1 MTYNTKSKYS
11 HLRIIVDKIQ
21 HSIEVVEEYKYLGMW
36 ISKNNKK
43 HLESLEKNG
52 RRSAFLTS
60 RKLKEFGNI
69 NGTVIK
75 EAFEMLTLSQI
86 KYCGEL
92 CFDNNLTA
100 LNSLQVQFYKRF
112 CHLKITT
119 PSYCIF
125 GEFGVKPIEFHFYKA
140 ALTYWV
146 RLITSENKNWINL
159 VYDRILE
166 NINDHKFS
174 KTWCSRI
181 KTLLYDLQLSQL
193 WENQMQAHAALHIN
207 VIKRRLEERFREKWI
222 ESAKHSHKG
231 MNYLEICRFDC
242 EMKSYLNFITKG
254 ENINKFLKL
263 RAGNHTLS
271 VGRPLP
277 K

>member
-1 MTYNTKSKYS
+1 
-11 HLRIIVDKIQ
+11 
-21 HSIEVVEEYKYLGMW
+21 
-36 ISKNNKK
+36 
-43 HLESLEKNG
+43 
-52 RRSAFLTS
+52 
-60 RKLKEFGNI
+60 
-69 NGTVIK
+69 
-75 EAFEMLTLSQI
+75 MLTLSQI

-119 PSYCIF
+119 QSYCIF

-181 KTLLYDLQLSQL
+181 KTLLCDLQLSQL
-193 WENQMQAHAALHIN
+193 WENQMQAHAALYIN

-254 ENINKFLKL
+254 ENINIFLKL

-271 VGRPLP
+271 VEVDRYRNRKTYEECVCLECDSNKIEDLFHVIVECP
-277 K
+277 KYTTTREHKLKFLLGCDKTQFNDKFSKLSPSQLNQIIHYMDVVTDVRKK

>member
-52 RRSAFLTS
+52 RRSAFFTS

-69 NGTVIK
+69 NSTVIK

-100 LNSLQVQFYKRF
+100 LNTSTIYKYNCNYKYNYKYKYNLQFTIYKVQVQIQVQVQVCKY
-112 CHLKITT
+112 
-119 PSYCIF
+119 
-125 GEFGVKPIEFHFYKA
+125 
-140 ALTYWV
+140 
-146 RLITSENKNWINL
+146 
-159 VYDRILE
+159 
-166 NINDHKFS
+166 
-174 KTWCSRI
+174 
-181 KTLLYDLQLSQL
+181 
-193 WENQMQAHAALHIN
+193 
-207 VIKRRLEERFREKWI
+207 
-222 ESAKHSHKG
+222 
-231 MNYLEICRFDC
+231 
-242 EMKSYLNFITKG
+242 NFIKDFV
-254 ENINKFLKL
+254 ILKL
-263 RAGNHTLS
+263 
-271 VGRPLP
+271 PLHRTAS
-277 K
+277 